1 MLQQQIVHK
10 YCKES
15 YLSTTIQI
23 KAIRQ
28 SFDISCLQYNA
39 TLTFQSV
46 EKPLVNAIAGTV
58 LPGVL
63 FIMLYKLIFT
73 FKSVDKTPVCDH
85 SNESY

>member
-1 MLQQQIVHK
+1 MSGKQLLLQQQIVHK

-39 TLTFQSV
+39 TL
-46 EKPLVNAIAGTV
+46 
-58 LPGVL
+58 PGVL